1 MMFLVK
7 LGFYFSGI
15 YFLDYRFEV
24 YLIFVLILFVIF
36 FSSFFYLFK
45 FNKSVIKTKYTQ
57 IKKKFKIPEKIF
69 WLMSLPSVVAMHY
82 LINKFGGYS
91 QFFEPEGFL
100 EASKFGTRS
109 FAGLGIAKTLIST
122 FYVVH
127 LYYFCYLI
135 NLNYK
140 KYKISYVLFGFHFLI
155 FLFLA
160 SVSFSRGTLLGMF
173 VLMGLIWH
181 YERKRISTF
190 IIVAGLSSLLLIAMV
205 LGVIR
210 ETVTFNDR
218 KIAFNYNLKENE
230 FKKADTIIGT
240 FPLQTMLDAEKID
253 KQYGLTYLSGIT
265 IFVPRSIWPNK
276 PDPGGVIFTK
286 NYTSLYDEFSDF
298 TTGMFPEAMINFG
311 VIFGIIFASLQLILL
326 IYWLN
331 SLYIKIIYKNNNN
344 VIYHKDIFE
353 LLFYIYTLKAVTG
366 LLTGEFTNIFKGWVV
381 QIIILF
387 MIYVFIKISNRVKYK

>member
-1 MMFLVK
+1 
-7 LGFYFSGI
+7 
-15 YFLDYRFEV
+15 
-24 YLIFVLILFVIF
+24 
-36 FSSFFYLFK
+36 
-45 FNKSVIKTKYTQ
+45 
-57 IKKKFKIPEKIF
+57 
-69 WLMSLPSVVAMHY
+69 
-82 LINKFGGYS
+82 
-91 QFFEPEGFL
+91 
-100 EASKFGTRS
+100 
-109 FAGLGIAKTLIST
+109 
-122 FYVVH
+122 
-127 LYYFCYLI
+127 
-135 NLNYK
+135 
-140 KYKISYVLFGFHFLI
+140 
-155 FLFLA
+155 
-160 SVSFSRGTLLGMF
+160 
-173 VLMGLIWH
+173 
-181 YERKRISTF
+181 
-190 IIVAGLSSLLLIAMV
+190 
-205 LGVIR
+205 
-210 ETVTFNDR
+210 
-218 KIAFNYNLKENE
+218 NYNLKENE